1 MFFMKKYGRGFLLA
15 GIPLFLVSCGGCS
28 LGFMGTAQPDQITL
42 LSYNVQNLFDDVRD
56 GTEYEEFIPGEGEW
70 NEELFHLKML
80 QLSEVINRHP
90 AGGADIVLL
99 QEVENR
105 NALDTLNTHY
115 LKGAGYGYSFMSDGE
130 GLAVNSAV
138 LSRYPVTDV
147 VVHSVSLE
155 GKTGGRPVLEAHIE
169 AGGLKLVLFNCH
181 WKSKSGG
188 AEETEVF
195 RRAAAAVV
203 SRSLS
208 RLRAVQP
215 DMPAVVAG
223 DLNENFDEWTRIEGA
238 YPTALRVHGG
248 LTDGDFADGDFT
260 EASEVPGSDGA
271 EGTLYLV
278 GSFDDMRDRPDTRTE
293 SDGGEEEIS
302 GFRLFSP
309 WLGYTS
315 FPGSYAYRG
324 GWETIDHFLLNSAL
338 GNDAGLEYAG
348 FEVVHPDMILDDE
361 GYPMRWIS
369 GTAEGYS
376 DHLPLLLTLELREG

>member
-1 MFFMKKYGRGFLLA
+1 MFFLKKYGRGLLLA
-15 GIPLFLVSCGGCS
+15 GVPLFLVSCGGCS
-28 LGFMGTAQPDQITL
+28 LDFMDTARPDQITL

-70 NEELFHLKML
+70 SEELFHLKML

-115 LKGAGYGYSFMSDGE
+115 LKGAGYAYSAISDGE

-138 LSRYPVTDV
+138 LSRFPVSEV
-147 VVHSVSLE
+147 EVHSVSLE
-155 GKTGGRPVLEAHIE
+155 GLTGGRPVIEVHIDVD
-169 AGGLKLVLFNCH
+169 GSKLVLFNCH

-188 AEETEVF
+188 AEETEDF

-208 RLRAVQP
+208 RLRTARP
-215 DMPAVVAG
+215 DLPAVVAG

-238 YPTALRVHGG
+238 YPTALR
-248 LTDGDFADGDFT
+248 LFDDPDDG
-260 EASEVPGSDGA
+260 SGSA
-271 EGTLYLV
+271 LYLS
-278 GSFDDMRDRPDTRTE
+278 GSFDDIRDRPDTMTE
-293 SDGGEEEIS
+293 SGSDDGLPGLL
-302 GFRLFSP
+302 LFSP
-309 WLGYTS
+309 WIGYS
-315 FPGSYAYRG
+315 GFPGSYAYQG

-338 GNDAGLEYAG
+338 DDGAGLEYGG
-348 FEVVHPDMILDDE
+348 FDVVHPDMILDDE
-361 GYPMRWIS
+361 GYPLRWIS
-369 GTAEGYS
+369 RTAEGYS